1 MTNLAFTIMAFG
13 LLSFAL
19 ISRRLEYTIF
29 TAPMIF
35 TTYGLLL
42 GPAALGWIDLPI
54 AHEGIHLLAE
64 VTLILVLFSD
74 ATRIDLSL
82 LRREH
87 DLPLRMLGFGLPLT
101 ILLGTAI
108 ALFFFGEY
116 GLGAAAVLATML
128 APTDAA
134 LGQTVVSSPHVP
146 VRIRQAL
153 NVESGL
159 NDGIVLPVL
168 LIFLSIAGATEES
181 KSTSELLQFT
191 LLQVTLGPLVGIAVG
206 YIGGWLLSF
215 SAKHKG
221 ITEAFE
227 RISAIGLAVLAF
239 GAAELIGGNGFI
251 SAFVAGLTLGNTA
264 RPICTC
270 LYEFAETEGQLL
282 TLFVFTIFGSV
293 LAADLW
299 QEMTLNAVLYA
310 LLSLTVIRMVPVAI
324 SLIGTGMRWETN
336 LFLGWFGPRGLATV
350 LFGLLV
356 LDESHLAARSEIT
369 LIAMTTV
376 LFSIFLHG
384 MTAYPLSKLY
394 GNRAESIKKEMEKDE
409 IELQEE
415 MPVTPMPTRLGMM
428 EEH

>member
-1 MTNLAFTIMAFG
+1 MTSLAFTVLAFG
-13 LLSFAL
+13 LLCFAL

-35 TTYGLLL
+35 TAYGLLL
-42 GPAALGWIDLPI
+42 GPALLGWINLPI
-54 AHEGIHLLAE
+54 SNEGIHLLAE
-64 VTLILVLFSD
+64 ITLMLVLFAD
-74 ATRIDLSL
+74 ATRIDLMA

-87 DLPLRMLGFGLPLT
+87 NLPLRMLTIGLPLT
-101 ILLGTAI
+101 ILFGAAI
-108 ALFFFGEY
+108 AYLFFGSY
-116 GLGAAAVLATML
+116 GWGAALVLATML
-128 APTDAA
+128 APTDPA
-134 LGQTVVSSPHVP
+134 LGQAVVSNPRIP

-159 NDGIVLPVL
+159 NDGIALPVL
-168 LIFLSIAGATEES
+168 LIVLSLVGASEAA

-191 LLQVTLGPLVGIAVG
+191 LLQVTLGPLVGIGVG
-206 YIGGWLLSF
+206 YLGGRLLSF
-215 SAKHKG
+215 SVSREG

-227 RISAIGLAVLAF
+227 KISAIALAVLAF

-251 SAFVAGLTLGNTA
+251 SAFVAGLTLGNTS
-264 RPICTC
+264 RPICSC

-299 QEMTLNAVLYA
+299 SQMTLNVLLYA
-310 LLSLTVIRMVPVAI
+310 LLSLTVVRMVPVAI
-324 SLIGTGMRWETN
+324 SLIGSGMRWETN

-350 LFGLLV
+350 LFALLV
-356 LDESHLAARSEIT
+356 LDESHLAARSEIM

-376 LFSIFLHG
+376 LLSIFLHG
-384 MTAYPLSKLY
+384 MTAYPLGKRY
-394 GNRAESIKKEMEKDE
+394 GDRAEAMKDE
-409 IELQEE
+409 LDLPEH

-428 EEH
+428 EHT